1 MEEQFIFEGKIDGR
15 SLQQSEVDSLT
26 QEQLGQLYQLQ
37 QEAVNPG
44 SSKISIDKNEPDD
57 KS

>member
-1 MEEQFIFEGKIDGR
+1 MEEQFIVEGKIDGR
-15 SLQQSEVDSLT
+15 GLQQSEVDSLS